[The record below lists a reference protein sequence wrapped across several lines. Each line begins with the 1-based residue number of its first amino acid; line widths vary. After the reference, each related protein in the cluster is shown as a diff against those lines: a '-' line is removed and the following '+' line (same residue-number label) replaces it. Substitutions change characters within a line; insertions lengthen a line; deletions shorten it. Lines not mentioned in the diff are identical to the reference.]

1 MKPEHGSLLVVDD
14 DETNRDVL
22 SHRLH
27 RRGYTVTVA
36 ENGTLALDLIR
47 ARRFDLVLLDIVM
60 PGPNGLEIL
69 QTLRQ
74 TFALTDL
81 PIIMATARDQSAD
94 LVQALEMGANDYIT
108 KPFDFPVVLARVQTQ
123 LSLKRAVEQIRY
135 LREEIQSEYN
145 FAEIIGASAAVGEV
159 LEKVKRVAPTDST
172 VLLLG
177 ETGTGKELIARA
189 IHSRSGRRCQPLVKV
204 NCGAITAGLVESE
217 LFGHEKGAFTG
228 AQERRIGRFELAHG
242 GTIFL
247 DEVSEL
253 PLETQVKLLRVLQEQ
268 EFERVGSS
276 QTQRVDVRVIAATNR
291 DLAEALKAKT
301 FREDLYYRL
310 HVVPLRLPP
319 LRERKED
326 IPLLVEHFLAKLA
339 KKLGKR
345 LDGVAPDALAQMQ
358 AYSWP
363 GNIRELQNVIERAVV
378 LAAGPVIRLE
388 DTLCPATDE
397 APPRT
402 CVTLEEAER
411 AHIRSVLGQ
420 ARWVIEGKD
429 GAAARLGLRP
439 STLRSR
445 MQKLGIKRCQAESD
459 TNR

>member
-1 MKPEHGSLLVVDD
+1 
-14 DETNRDVL
+14 
-22 SHRLH
+22 
-27 RRGYTVTVA
+27 
-36 ENGTLALDLIR
+36 
-47 ARRFDLVLLDIVM
+47 
-60 PGPNGLEIL
+60 
-69 QTLRQ
+69 
-74 TFALTDL
+74 
-81 PIIMATARDQSAD
+81 
-94 LVQALEMGANDYIT
+94 
-108 KPFDFPVVLARVQTQ
+108 
-123 LSLKRAVEQIRY
+123 
-135 LREEIQSEYN
+135 
-145 FAEIIGASAAVGEV
+145 
-159 LEKVKRVAPTDST
+159 VKRVAPTDST

-189 IHSRSGRRCQPLVKV
+189 IHNSSSRRCQPLVKV

-291 DLAEALKAKT
+291 DLAEALKAKK

-310 HVVPLRLPP
+310 HVVPLRMPP

-326 IPLLVEHFLAKLA
+326 ISLLVEHFLAKCA

-345 LDGVAPDALAQMQ
+345 LEGVAPEAMAQMQ

-378 LAAGPVIRLE
+378 LTVGPVICLE
-388 DTLCPATDE
+388 DRLACATDDTT
-397 APPRT
+397 PRP
-402 CVTLEEAER
+402 CVTLEDAER

-420 ARWVIEGKD
+420 TKWVIEGKQ

-445 MQKLGIKRCQAESD
+445 MQKLRIKRSQGE
-459 TNR
+459 